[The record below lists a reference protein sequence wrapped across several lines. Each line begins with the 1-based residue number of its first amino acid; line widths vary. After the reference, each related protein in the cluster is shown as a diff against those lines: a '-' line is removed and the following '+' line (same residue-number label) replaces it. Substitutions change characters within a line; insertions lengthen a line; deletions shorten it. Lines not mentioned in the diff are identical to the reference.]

1 MSDLEA
7 PLSQGS
13 GPIHRLDPR
22 ARLLAM
28 LFFSIP
34 VALARSDASA
44 LAALGFGLLA
54 LTLARPAPSLILR
67 RLLAVNA
74 FTAFLWVFL
83 PLGGQGEALFH
94 LGPLVYSREGAR
106 LALLLT
112 LKTNAAFLAVTSLVG
127 TIAPQDLGRA
137 LQALGLPEKFC
148 HLLLMAHRYLF
159 VIQREF
165 RRLLTAAEARGFK
178 PRTDGYT
185 YRTYAWLLGML
196 LVKSWDRAE
205 RVHQAMLCRGFN
217 GRFHSLAE
225 FSYGARDAIFLMLA
239 GLASAAVAGLSILEK
254 TA

>member
-7 PLSQGS
+7 PLSRGS

-22 ARLLAM
+22 ARLLA
-28 LFFSIP
+28 LLVFSLP
-34 VALARSDASA
+34 VALVHSQASA

-54 LTLARPAPSLILR
+54 LALARPAPGLVLR

-83 PLGGQGEALFH
+83 PLDGQGEALFR
-94 LGPLVYSREGAR
+94 LGPLAYSHEGTR

-112 LKTNAAFLAVTSLVG
+112 LKTNAAFLAVTALVG

-148 HLLLMAHRYLF
+148 HLLLMTHRYLF

-178 PRTDGYT
+178 PRTNGHTYT
-185 YRTYAWLLGML
+185 TYAWLLGML

-217 GRFHSLAE
+217 GRFHSLAD
-225 FSYGARDAIFLMLA
+225 FSYGARDAVFLTLA
-239 GLASAAVAGLSILEK
+239 VLASAAVAGLPFLRGVS
-254 TA
+254 